1 MAVEARKSSLITNA
15 DEVPAVLNNPRV
27 DGGFERAKIAT
38 VAVTNG
44 DSIAS
49 TYRLFRV
56 PSNAV
61 MTDLRVYCPAITTA
75 ATNIGVYRTEK
86 DGSAVVDA
94 DLFTSAQALTSALNG
109 VDVLHESGCLLAREQ
124 RQGAL
129 GRPRSHERSV
139 GVLRC
144 DDDPDCRCR
153 CDRHG
158 EGDRA
163 LHGVMNWGGSG

>member
-109 VDVLHESGCLLAREQ
+109 VDVLHESGVFSLANSGKELWD
-124 RQGAL
+124 AL
-129 GRPRSHERSV
+129 GLTSDPSV
-139 GVLRC
+139 FYDVTMTLTAAAGATGTVKVIGRYT
-144 DDDPDCRCR
+144 
-153 CDRHG
+153 
-158 EGDRA
+158 A
-163 LHGVMNWGGSG
+163 